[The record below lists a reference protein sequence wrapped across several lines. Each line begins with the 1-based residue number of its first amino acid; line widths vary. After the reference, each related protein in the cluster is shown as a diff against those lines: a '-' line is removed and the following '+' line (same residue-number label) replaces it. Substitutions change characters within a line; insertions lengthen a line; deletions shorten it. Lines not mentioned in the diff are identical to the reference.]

1 MRKNLPN
8 NTLELDLLSQGYS
21 RIIGIDEVGRGAF
34 AGPVFVVGF
43 LYSLKTP
50 YLDEVQDS
58 KKLSDRKRITLF
70 SILNTLDHITKVG
83 SVETIN
89 KLGIGKTI
97 ETLIS
102 EIVLE
107 QTSYDTFFLIDGYFK
122 PDFGK
127 NTRQIKGGDNLHYS
141 ISSASVIAKVQR
153 DTYMRKISSQY
164 PQYHLDKNVGYGTA
178 THIDAL
184 YTYGITNQHRRNFR
198 PIMRLLPTC
207 EQTNTRKQS

>member
-8 NTLELDLLSQGYS
+8 NILELDLLSQGYS
-21 RIIGIDEVGRGAF
+21 KIIGIDEVGRGAF

-58 KKLSDRKRITLF
+58 KKLSDKKRSALF
-70 SILNTLDHITKVG
+70 PILNTLDHITKVG

-97 ETLIS
+97 EKLIS

-107 QTSYDTFFLIDGYFK
+107 KNSYDTFFLIDGYFK
-122 PDFGK
+122 TNFGK

-141 ISSASVIAKVQR
+141 ISSASVIAKVKR
-153 DTYMRKISSQY
+153 DTYMRELSSQY
-164 PQYHLDKNVGYGTA
+164 PQYYFDKNVGYGTA
-178 THIDAL
+178 KHIIAL
-184 YTYGITNQHRRNFR
+184 KENGPSSIHRRNFK
-198 PIMRLLPTC
+198 PIKILG
-207 EQTNTRKQS
+207 ESFS